1 MCKLVGVTAA
11 AKQSS
16 GNSRKCA
23 SCPLV
28 QKLPLRCTPEIS
40 RIFNE
45 AHIEGFV
52 KGAKFAR
59 GMNTLTEKN
68 LLKIFNQK
76 YGTEIVSRLEKL
88 SEECQEL
95 NNAIAGFTMGD
106 NGIAEIKDEM
116 SDVLALIT
124 HVCDIAGT
132 NTRQLLF
139 EALDK
144 VKGREKNPDYKR
156 THPHNETA

>member
-40 RIFNE
+40 RICNE
-45 AHIEGFV
+45 AHIEGFI

-68 LLKIFNQK
+68 LLKMFNQK
-76 YGTEIVSRLEKL
+76 YGNEIVSRIEDVEK
-88 SEECQEL
+88 SE
-95 NNAIAGFTMGD
+95 
-106 NGIAEIKDEM
+106 
-116 SDVLALIT
+116 
-124 HVCDIAGT
+124 
-132 NTRQLLF
+132 
-139 EALDK
+139 
-144 VKGREKNPDYKR
+144 
-156 THPHNETA
+156 